1 MMSSMLKLSIATA
14 ILLSSISLQADD
26 KQILNF
32 EKDRLSKNTK
42 LKIKEV
48 KINLKQKTSIKNWNA
63 YVFNIKADFSGKQID
78 AKDILFSD
86 GKVVATDL
94 FLLKNGESL
103 KDEITPRL
111 SDKYYESSKLIA
123 GDKNAK
129 NTLVIFSDPLCPFC
143 LDYVPEVIRFVKENP
158 KNLRLYYF
166 HYPLEQ
172 IHPAAVTVAKAMTAL
187 KLSKKMEDVELK
199 FYEADFEKY
208 FNESDTNETKILDG
222 INKVLKT
229 KLTLKDIQN
238 PAVVK
243 ELAKDSKLGDD
254 AMVPGTPT
262 IFVNGEVDKS
272 KKIYETLAK

>member
-1 MMSSMLKLSIATA
+1 MTNRFWI
-14 ILLSSISLQADD
+14 
-26 KQILNF
+26 F

-48 KINLKQKTSIKNWNA
+48 KINLKQKTSVKNWDA

-94 FLLKNGESL
+94 FLIKNGASL
-103 KDEITPRL
+103 KDEIAPKL
-111 SDKYYESSKLIA
+111 STKYYESTKLIA
-123 GDKNAK
+123 GNKNAK
-129 NTLVIFSDPLCPFC
+129 HSLVVFSDPLCPFC

-158 KNLRLYYF
+158 DDLKLYYY

-172 IHPAAVTVAKAMTAL
+172 IHPAAVTVAKAMTVL
-187 KLSKKMEDVELK
+187 KISKKMQDVELK

-229 KLTLKDIQN
+229 KLTLKDIKNQ
-238 PAVVK
+238 AVLD
-243 ELAKDSKLGDD
+243 ELAKDIKLGDD
-254 AMVPGTPT
+254 AMVPGTPA
-262 IFVNGEVDKS
+262 IFVNGQVDKT
-272 KKIYETLAK
+272 KRLYETLVK